1 MCWNKYNWF
10 QSRVRNSFLTSVS
23 KSLPPSISSQLYSC
37 DRDLHCSPLSTVDD
51 HQYCSWTSL
60 ILLSCIPV
68 QVVELESA
76 YVLKQDVALHLLA
89 EHSCRDALGRERQ
102 AGEEWLVTVEDTE
115 MYIPEIGEVGMEEF
129 VANLGEGAAHLSL
142 KIFLCFIQPL
152 KHKQQT

>member
-1 MCWNKYNWF
+1 M
-10 QSRVRNSFLTSVS
+10 
-23 KSLPPSISSQLYSC
+23 
-37 DRDLHCSPLSTVDD
+37 
-51 HQYCSWTSL
+51 
-60 ILLSCIPV
+60 
-68 QVVELESA
+68 ESA

-129 VANLGEGAAHLSL
+129 VANLGEGVANLPL